1 MLTSEQRQPSLRY
14 RHHGR
19 SPSSS
24 TCTSASGDKSPGP
37 SPILERTPAIPS
49 RVSRAIISGMAGR
62 RTHPSILTLV
72 ILPLQEPQIHK
83 EIEDIDELKPYSP
96 ASQ

>member
-1 MLTSEQRQPSLRY
+1 
-14 RHHGR
+14 
-19 SPSSS
+19 
-24 TCTSASGDKSPGP
+24 
-37 SPILERTPAIPS
+37 
-49 RVSRAIISGMAGR
+49 MAGR

-96 ASQ
+96 ASQEKTFRTPGIRIQPAQA